1 MNFFKRIGTYTK
13 NCYNELVHKVSWPTR
28 SELIN
33 STVVVMIASV
43 IIAIFVAGV
52 DFVFQQLMQ
61 LVYGLV

>member
-1 MNFFKRIGTYTK
+1 MNFFKRTGTYIK
-13 NCYNELVHKVSWPTR
+13 NCYNELVHKVSWPSR

-52 DFVFQQLMQ
+52 DFVFQQLLQ
-61 LVYGLV
+61 FVYGLV

>member
-1 MNFFKRIGTYTK
+1 MKFFKRTASNIK

-61 LVYGLV
+61 LVYGLA

>member
-1 MNFFKRIGTYTK
+1 MNFFKRTGTYIK
-13 NCYNELVHKVSWPTR
+13 NCYNELEHKVSWPNR

-61 LVYGLV
+61 FVYGLV